1 MDDVW
6 AVADL
11 IIEETAQVNQE
22 QGKSFDIIESLVA
35 QIPFFACSNQFM
47 DTSLNTDIERYTYCE
62 KFNIPPYEGSYDNQP
77 AKWVRRAFAI
87 REAFAKK
94 EKKDINSGKQHN
106 NKIST

>member
-11 IIEETAQVNQE
+11 IIEETTQVNEE
-22 QGKSFDIIESLVA
+22 QNKSLDVAESLVA
-35 QIPFFACSNQFM
+35 QIPFFACPSKFM
-47 DTSLNTDIERYTYCE
+47 DISLHTDIERYTYCE

-87 REAFAKK
+87 RAAFAKK
-94 EKKDINSGKQHN
+94 EKKDIDVRKNT
-106 NKIST
+106 NKI

>member
-47 DTSLNTDIERYTYCE
+47 DISLYTDIERYTYCE

-87 REAFAKK
+87 RKALAKK
-94 EKKDINSGKQHN
+94 EKKDINVRKN
-106 NKIST
+106 TNKI

>member
-47 DTSLNTDIERYTYCE
+47 DISLYTDIERYTYCE

-87 REAFAKK
+87 RTAFAKK
-94 EKKDINSGKQHN
+94 EKKEIDVRKNT
-106 NKIST
+106 NKV

>member
-11 IIEETAQVNQE
+11 IIEETVQVNEE
-22 QGKSFDIIESLVA
+22 QNKSFDVVESLVA
-35 QIPFFACSNQFM
+35 QIPFFACSSKFM
-47 DTSLNTDIERYTYCE
+47 DISLNSDIERYTYCE

-87 REAFAKK
+87 REAIAKK
-94 EKKDINSGKQHN
+94 EKKDIDVRKNNS
-106 NKIST
+106 

>member
-11 IIEETAQVNQE
+11 IIEETVQFNKE
-22 QGKSFDIIESLVA
+22 QGKSFDIAESLVS
-35 QIPFFACSNQFM
+35 QIPFFACSNRFM

-87 REAFAKK
+87 RTAFAKK
-94 EKKDINSGKQHN
+94 EKKEIDVRKNT
-106 NKIST
+106 NKV

>member
-11 IIEETAQVNQE
+11 IIEETVQVNQE
-22 QGKSFDIIESLVA
+22 QNKSFDVAESLVS

-47 DTSLNTDIERYTYCE
+47 DTSLNTDIERYMYCE

-87 REAFAKK
+87 RKALAKK
-94 EKKDINSGKQHN
+94 EKKDINVRKN
-106 NKIST
+106 TNKI

>member
-11 IIEETAQVNQE
+11 IMEETAQVNQE
-22 QGKSFDIIESLVA
+22 QNKSFDVVESLVA
-35 QIPFFACSNQFM
+35 QIPFFACPSKFM
-47 DTSLNTDIERYTYCE
+47 DISLHTDIERYTYCE

-87 REAFAKK
+87 RTALAKK
-94 EKKDINSGKQHN
+94 EKKDIDVRKNT
-106 NKIST
+106 NKV

>member
-47 DTSLNTDIERYTYCE
+47 DISLYTDIERYTYCE

-87 REAFAKK
+87 RKALAKK
-94 EKKDINSGKQHN
+94 EKKDIDVRKNTN
-106 NKIST
+106 TV

>member
-11 IIEETAQVNQE
+11 IIEETTQVNEE
-22 QGKSFDIIESLVA
+22 QDKSFDIAESLVA
-35 QIPFFACSNQFM
+35 QIPFFACPNKFM
-47 DTSLNTDIERYTYCE
+47 DITLNSDIERYTYCE

-87 REAFAKK
+87 RTAFAKK
-94 EKKDINSGKQHN
+94 EKQEINGTRN
-106 NKIST
+106 STSKL